1 MEQLNQ
7 DSLIQEKFK
16 EGWKLYRWGV
26 YIMTFLHWVISVIFR
41 LMDDSEVGGAILPVL
56 FSYYVSRWY
65 IKRRISQG
73 ETDKN
78 PFWYGVW
85 VALFVMIMQMGLGI
99 IVEQFLMSG
108 KYR

>member
-41 LMDDSEVGGAILPVL
+41 AMAKSAVGGAALPVL
-56 FSYYVSRWY
+56 ISYFVSRWY

-73 ETDKN
+73 VIDKK

-85 VALFVMIMQMGLGI
+85 VALVVMIIQMGLGI